1 MDESGIDLR
10 GVIGL
15 LRRQLR
21 LIIGTIAVI
30 VVLAAI
36 VVFSLTPTY
45 TATTMVLVD
54 PSKKNLLDPAAEMMG
69 ASSENARV
77 DSEVEILRSDAV
89 MLEVVRANNLVTDPE
104 FGVQLGM
111 LQSVLAFLRLR
122 DDAQPTGNEALQSVL
137 QKLSRSISV
146 QRRGLTYLVTISATS
161 RDQEKAALL
170 ANEVAR
176 AYIDT
181 QVRAK
186 IDSAL
191 AARDILQGRLADAS
205 AAIVRSEEAFDSF
218 IDNNIER
225 IGGGSGNQ
233 AVLELRARL
242 QSADADLDRAS
253 GQVNAIDTGIAS
265 QSWAVVANT
274 LQSEALS
281 ELERQRQEIA
291 ASLAAASE
299 GSQTQVNLRAE
310 LQRIESGLADT
321 ARQESSALRAQ
332 VTESR
337 ERADTLRQQLRST
350 ILTSNLPA
358 DVLTGIYQLQ
368 QNSEI
373 ARNQYQTLLAR
384 VSDVEQQASL
394 QIADSRVVSP
404 ALAPMQPSF
413 PNPPLFM
420 LMALLSA
427 VALGVG
433 LAFLYENYI
442 GGFTTEGQVAAV
454 LRLPVAAVIP
464 KHRSGK
470 NAPPVGSEAGD
481 SAANTLITSPLSVY
495 AETVRR
501 VRAEIDQALRRAD
514 ENAAQPGPGEKRP
527 GKVLMVS
534 SAAPGEGKTTMALS
548 IARAYAISGR
558 SVLLIDADLRKPS
571 IHRQM
576 GVEASTGLLEH
587 LMKPANEEGLSDIL
601 FTESQTGLLALVG
614 ARRSDIPTDQV
625 IASKA
630 FDDLIQLAR
639 THFEMVVIDT
649 PPVGP
654 VVDGLY
660 LAKFADAI
668 AFVVRWAS
676 TSQRDARDA
685 ASSLESAK
693 RPGVPTLV
701 ILNQQEGSAASYRNK
716 YAGYYNEAY

>member
-10 GVIGL
+10 GIVGL

-21 LIIGTIAVI
+21 LIAGTIAVI

-45 TATTMVLVD
+45 TASTLVLVD
-54 PSKKNLLDPAAEMMG
+54 PSNKNLLDPTAEMMG

-89 MLEVVRANNLVTDPE
+89 MLEVVRANNLIADAE
-104 FGVQLGM
+104 FGVRLGM

-122 DDAQPTGNEALQSVL
+122 DDAAPTGNEALQSVL
-137 QKLSRSISV
+137 QKLSRAVAV
-146 QRRGLTYLVTISATS
+146 QRRGLTYLVSIQATS

-176 AYIDT
+176 AYIDA

-191 AARDILQGRLADAS
+191 AARDILQGRMSDAS
-205 AAIVRSEEAFDSF
+205 QAIVQSEEAFDTF
-218 IDNNIER
+218 IDNNIDR
-225 IGGGSGNQ
+225 IGADSGNQ
-233 AVLELRARL
+233 GVLELRSRL
-242 QSADADLDRAS
+242 QAANADYDRAA
-253 GQVNAIDTGIAS
+253 GTVNTVEAGIAS
-265 QSWAVVANT
+265 QSWATVATT
-274 LQSEALS
+274 LQSTALA
-281 ELERQRQEIA
+281 ELERQRQQVA
-291 ASLAAASE
+291 SSLAAAAQ
-299 GSQTQVNLRAE
+299 GSQQEVDLRAE
-310 LQRIESGLADT
+310 LTRIESGLADT
-321 ARQESSALRAQ
+321 ARQESSAFRNQISASKEL
-332 VTESR
+332 
-337 ERADTLRQQLRST
+337 ADNLRQELRST

-358 DVLTGIYQLQ
+358 DVLTGIYQMQ

-394 QIADSRVVSP
+394 QVADSRVVSP
-404 ALAPMQPSF
+404 ALAPTNPSF
-413 PNPPLFM
+413 PNPPLF
-420 LMALLSA
+420 LTLALLSA
-427 VALGVG
+427 IALGVG

-442 GGFTTEGQVAAV
+442 GGFTTEGQVSAV

-470 NAPPVGSEAGD
+470 NAPTGTEAGD
-481 SAANTLITSPLSVY
+481 SAANTLITAPLSVY

-501 VRAEIDQALRRAD
+501 VRAEIDQALRRSEEAGTPPL
-514 ENAAQPGPGEKRP
+514 PGQKAP

-587 LMKPANEEGLSDIL
+587 LMKPANDEGLSDIL
-601 FTESQTGLLALVG
+601 FTESETGLLALVG

-630 FDDLIQLAR
+630 FDDLIHLAR

-685 ASSLESAK
+685 AHSLEPAK

>member
-21 LIIGTIAVI
+21 LIVGTIAVI

-36 VVFSLTPTY
+36 VVFSLTPMY
-45 TATTMVLVD
+45 TASTMVLVD

-89 MLEVVRANNLVTDPE
+89 MLEVVRANNLVTDDE
-104 FGVQLGM
+104 FGVRLGM

-137 QKLSRSISV
+137 QKLSRAVSV

-161 RDQEKAALL
+161 RNQEKAALL

-176 AYIDT
+176 AYIDA

-186 IDSAL
+186 IDSTL
-191 AARDILQGRLADAS
+191 AARDILQSRLADAS
-205 AAIVRSEEAFDSF
+205 AAIVQSEEAFDGF
-218 IDNNIER
+218 IDKNIER

-242 QSADADLDRAS
+242 QAANADLDRAA

-274 LQSEALS
+274 LQSEALA
-281 ELERQRQEIA
+281 ELNRQRQEIA

-310 LQRIESGLADT
+310 LQRIESGLADK
-321 ARQESSALRAQ
+321 ARQESSQLRSQ
-332 VTESR
+332 VAEGR
-337 ERADTLRQQLRST
+337 ERADALRQQLRST

-368 QNSEI
+368 QDSEI

-394 QIADSRVVSP
+394 QVADSRVVSP

-413 PNPPLFM
+413 PNPPLFL

-442 GGFTTEGQVAAV
+442 GGFTSEGQISAV

-464 KHRSGK
+464 RHRSGK
-470 NAPPVGSEAGD
+470 NAPAVGTEAGD
-481 SAANTLITSPLSVY
+481 SAANTLITAPLSVY

-514 ENAAQPGPGEKRP
+514 ELAPPLAAGEKRP

-587 LMKPANEEGLSDIL
+587 LMKPANDEGLSDIL

-685 ASSLESAK
+685 AQSLDSAK

-701 ILNQQEGSAASYRNK
+701 ILNQQEGSEASYRNK
-716 YAGYYNEAY
+716 YAGYYAEAY

>member
-10 GVIGL
+10 SVIGL

-45 TATTMVLVD
+45 TASALVLVD
-54 PSKKNLLDPAAEMMG
+54 PSNKNLLDPTAEMMG

-89 MLEVVRANNLVTDPE
+89 MLEVVRANNLIADPE
-104 FGVQLGM
+104 FGVRLGM

-122 DDAQPTGNEALQSVL
+122 DDAAPTGNEALQSVL
-137 QKLSRSISV
+137 QKLSRAIAV

-161 RDQEKAALL
+161 RDQQRAALL

-176 AYIDT
+176 AYIDA

-191 AARDILQGRLADAS
+191 AARDILQGRLAAAAS
-205 AAIVRSEEAFDSF
+205 SIVQSEEAFDSF
-218 IDNNIER
+218 IENNIER
-225 IGGGSGNQ
+225 IGSGSGNQ

-242 QSADADLDRAS
+242 QAANADLARAS
-253 GQVNAIDTGIAS
+253 GQVSAIETGIAS
-265 QSWAVVANT
+265 QSWASVAST
-274 LQSEALS
+274 LQSEALN
-281 ELERQRQEIA
+281 ELERQRQQVA
-291 ASLAAASE
+291 ASLASATE
-299 GSQTQVNLRAE
+299 GSQRQVDLRAE

-321 ARQESSALRAQ
+321 ARQEAGALRSQ
-332 VTESR
+332 VAASR
-337 ERADTLRQQLRST
+337 EQADTLRQELRST

-373 ARNQYQTLLAR
+373 ARNQYQTLLSR

-394 QIADSRVVSP
+394 QVADSRVVSP
-404 ALAPMQPSF
+404 ALAPANPSF
-413 PNPPLFM
+413 PNPPLF
-420 LMALLSA
+420 LTLALLSA
-427 VALGVG
+427 IALGVG

-442 GGFTTEGQVAAV
+442 GGFTTEGQVTAV

-464 KHRSGK
+464 KHRGAK
-470 NAPPVGSEAGD
+470 NALPTGTEAGD
-481 SAANTLITSPLSVY
+481 SAANTLITAPLSVY

-514 ENAAQPGPGEKRP
+514 DTLAQTPPGQKAP
-527 GKVLMVS
+527 GKVLMIS

-587 LMKPANEEGLSDIL
+587 LMRPANDEGLSDIL
-601 FTESQTGLLALVG
+601 FTESETGLMALVG

-639 THFEMVVIDT
+639 THFEVVVIDT

-685 ASSLESAK
+685 AHSLEEAK
-693 RPGVPTLV
+693 LPGVPMLV

>member
-10 GVIGL
+10 GIIGL

-21 LIIGTIAVI
+21 LIVGTIAVI

-45 TATTMVLVD
+45 TASTLVLVD
-54 PSKKNLLDPAAEMMG
+54 PSNKNLLDPTAEMLG

-77 DSEVEILRSDAV
+77 DSEVEIMRSDAV
-89 MLEVVRANNLVTDPE
+89 MMEVVRANNLVSDPE
-104 FGVQLGM
+104 FGVRLGL

-122 DDAQPTGNEALQSVL
+122 DDAAPTGNEALQSVL
-137 QKLSRSISV
+137 QKLSRAVAV
-146 QRRGLTYLVTISATS
+146 QRRGLTYLVSVAATS
-161 RDQEKAALL
+161 RDPEKAALL

-176 AYIDT
+176 AYIDA

-191 AARDILQGRLADAS
+191 AARDILQGRLTDAS
-205 AAIVRSEEAFDSF
+205 AAITRSEVAFDSF
-218 IDNNIER
+218 IDDNIDR
-225 IGGGSGNQ
+225 ISAEGGNQ
-233 AVLELRARL
+233 AVLELRNRL
-242 QSADADLDRAS
+242 QSASTDLARVS
-253 GQVNAIDTGIAS
+253 GQIETVESGIAS
-265 QSWAVVANT
+265 QSWATVAST
-274 LQSEALS
+274 LQSEALA
-281 ELERQRQEIA
+281 ELARQREEIA
-291 ASLAAASE
+291 SSLAATAD
-299 GSQTQVNLRAE
+299 GSQRQVDLRAE
-310 LQRIESGLADT
+310 LERIDTGLAET
-321 ARQESSALRAQ
+321 ARQESSALREQ
-332 VTESR
+332 VTQNR
-337 ERADTLRQQLRST
+337 ERTDALRQELRST

-384 VSDVEQQASL
+384 VSEVEQQASL
-394 QIADSRVVSP
+394 QVADSRVVSP
-404 ALAPMQPSF
+404 ALAPTNPSF
-413 PNPPLFM
+413 PNPPLF
-420 LMALLSA
+420 LTLALLSA

-442 GGFTTEGQVAAV
+442 GGFTSEGQVSAV

-470 NAPPVGSEAGD
+470 AATGAADPGET
-481 SAANTLITSPLSVY
+481 AANTLITAPLSVY

-501 VRAEIDQALRRAD
+501 VRAEIDQALRRTHEGSPPPA
-514 ENAAQPGPGEKRP
+514 PGQKGP

-587 LMKPANEEGLSDIL
+587 LMRPANEEGLSDIL
-601 FTESQTGLLALVG
+601 FTESETGLLALVG

-660 LAKFADAI
+660 LAKYADAI

-685 ASSLESAK
+685 AASLEAAK

>member
-21 LIIGTIAVI
+21 LIVGTIAVI

-36 VVFSLTPTY
+36 VVFSFTPTY
-45 TATTMVLVD
+45 TATTLVLVD
-54 PSKKNLLDPAAEMMG
+54 PSNKNLLDPAAEMIG

-89 MLEVVRANNLVTDPE
+89 MLEVVRANNLVSDPE

-122 DDAQPTGNEALQSVL
+122 DDAAPTGNEALQSVL

-146 QRRGLTYLVTISATS
+146 QRRGLTYLVTIAATS
-161 RDQEKAALL
+161 RDQEKAAML

-176 AYIDT
+176 AYIDA

-191 AARDILQGRLADAS
+191 AARDILQSRLADAS
-205 AAIVRSEEAFDSF
+205 AAIVQSEEAFDTF

-225 IGGGSGNQ
+225 IGGSSGNQ

-242 QSADADLDRAS
+242 QSVNADLDRAS

-274 LQSEALS
+274 LQSEALN

-321 ARQESSALRAQ
+321 ARQESSAMRTQ
-332 VTESR
+332 VIESR

-442 GGFTTEGQVAAV
+442 GGFTTEGQVSAV

-464 KHRSGK
+464 KHRSSK
-470 NAPPVGSEAGD
+470 NAPPVGTEAGD

-514 ENAAQPGPGEKRP
+514 EGGPPREPGQKGP

-685 ASSLESAK
+685 AHSLESAK

>member
-21 LIIGTIAVI
+21 LIVGTIAVI

-45 TATTMVLVD
+45 TASALVLVD
-54 PSKKNLLDPAAEMMG
+54 PSNKNLLDPTAEMMG

-89 MLEVVRANNLVTDPE
+89 MLEVVRANNLIADPE
-104 FGVQLGM
+104 FGVRLGM

-122 DDAQPTGNEALQSVL
+122 DDAAPTGNEALQSVL
-137 QKLSRSISV
+137 QKLSRAISV
-146 QRRGLTYLVTISATS
+146 QRRGLTYLVSISATS

-170 ANEVAR
+170 ANEAAR
-176 AYIDT
+176 AYIDA
-181 QVRAK
+181 QVRSK

-191 AARDILQGRLADAS
+191 AARDILQGRLSDAS
-205 AAIVRSEEAFDSF
+205 TAIVQSEEAFDSF

-225 IGGGSGNQ
+225 IGADSGNQ
-233 AVLELRARL
+233 AVLELRSRL
-242 QSADADLDRAS
+242 QSASADFERAS
-253 GQVNAIDTGIAS
+253 GQINAIETGIAS
-265 QSWAVVANT
+265 RSWATVANT

-281 ELERQRQEIA
+281 ELERQRQQIA

-299 GSQTQVNLRAE
+299 GSQAQVNLRAE
-310 LQRIESGLADT
+310 LQRIETGLADT
-321 ARQESSALRAQ
+321 ARQESSALRNQ
-332 VTESR
+332 VSASKEV
-337 ERADTLRQQLRST
+337 ADGLRQELRST

-373 ARNQYQTLLAR
+373 ARNQYQTLLSR

-404 ALAPMQPSF
+404 ALAPMSPSF
-413 PNPPLFM
+413 PNPPLFLM
-420 LMALLSA
+420 LALLSA

-442 GGFTTEGQVAAV
+442 GGFTTEGQVSAV

-464 KHRSGK
+464 KHRGGK
-470 NAPPVGSEAGD
+470 NAPPTGTEAGD
-481 SAANTLITSPLSVY
+481 SAANTLITAPLSVY

-501 VRAEIDQALRRAD
+501 VRAEIDQALRRSD
-514 ENAAQPGPGEKRP
+514 EGQPLPAPGQKSP

-587 LMKPANEEGLSDIL
+587 LMKPANDEGLSDIL

-614 ARRSDIPTDQV
+614 ARRSDVPTDQV

-630 FDDLIQLAR
+630 FDDLVQLAR

-685 ASSLESAK
+685 AESLEAAK

>member
-10 GVIGL
+10 GIIGL

-21 LIIGTIAVI
+21 LILGTIAVV

-54 PSKKNLLDPAAEMMG
+54 PSTKNLLDPAAEMMS

-77 DSEVEILRSDAV
+77 DSEVEIIRSDTV
-89 MLEVVRANNLVTDPE
+89 TLEVVRANNLVSDPE
-104 FGVQLGM
+104 FGVKLGM

-137 QKLSRSISV
+137 QKLSRAISV
-146 QRRGLTYLVTISATS
+146 QRRGLTYLVTISVTS
-161 RDQEKAALL
+161 RDAEKAALL
-170 ANEVAR
+170 ANEVSG
-176 AYIDT
+176 AYIDA

-205 AAIVRSEEAFDSF
+205 AAIVQSEEAFDSF

-242 QSADADLDRAS
+242 QAANADFDSAS
-253 GQVNAIDTGIAS
+253 GQVNAVDAGIAN

-274 LQSEALS
+274 LQSEALN

-291 ASLAAASE
+291 ASLAAARE
-299 GSQTQVNLRAE
+299 GSQTQVNLREE
-310 LQRIESGLADT
+310 LQRIETGLADT
-321 ARQESSALRAQ
+321 ARQESSALRTE

-337 ERADTLRQQLRST
+337 EQAEALRQRLRST
-350 ILTSNLPA
+350 ILGSNLPA

-394 QIADSRVVSP
+394 QVADSRVVSQ

-427 VALGVG
+427 AGLGVG

-454 LRLPVAAVIP
+454 LRLPVAAVVP
-464 KHRSGK
+464 KHRSSK

-481 SAANTLITSPLSVY
+481 SAANTLITSPLSIY

-501 VRAEIDQALRRAD
+501 VRAEIDQALRKA
-514 ENAAQPGPGEKRP
+514 EESGPQPAPGEKRP
-527 GKVLMVS
+527 GKVVMVS

-548 IARAYAISGR
+548 IARAYSISGR

-571 IHRQM
+571 VHRQM

-587 LMKPANEEGLSDIL
+587 LMKPSTDEGLSDIL

-639 THFEMVVIDT
+639 KHFEMVVIDT

-668 AFVVRWAS
+668 VFVVRWAS

-685 ASSLESAK
+685 AQSLESAK
-693 RPGVPTLV
+693 RPGIPMLV

>member
-21 LIIGTIAVI
+21 LIAGTIAVI

-45 TATTMVLVD
+45 TASTLVLVD
-54 PSKKNLLDPAAEMMG
+54 PSSKNLLDPTAEMMG

-89 MLEVVRANNLVTDPE
+89 LLEVVRANNLIADPE
-104 FGVQLGM
+104 FGVRLGM

-122 DDAQPTGNEALQSVL
+122 DDAAPTGNEALQSVL
-137 QKLSRSISV
+137 QKLSRAVAV

-161 RDQEKAALL
+161 REEERAALL

-176 AYIDT
+176 AYIDA

-191 AARDILQGRLADAS
+191 AARDILQGRLEGAS
-205 AAIVRSEEAFDSF
+205 SAIVQSEEAFDSF

-225 IGGGSGNQ
+225 IGADSGNQ
-233 AVLELRARL
+233 GVLELRSRL
-242 QSADADLDRAS
+242 QSVNADLARAS
-253 GQVNAIDTGIAS
+253 GQVDAVESGIAS
-265 QSWAVVANT
+265 QSWAMVAST

-281 ELERQRQEIA
+281 ELERQRQQIA
-291 ASLAAASE
+291 TSLAAA
-299 GSQTQVNLRAE
+299 GQGTQREVDLRAE
-310 LQRIESGLADT
+310 LARIETGLADT
-321 ARQESSALRAQ
+321 ARQESSALRGQ
-332 VTESR
+332 VSASR
-337 ERADTLRQQLRST
+337 EAADTLRQELRST

-368 QNSEI
+368 QNAEI
-373 ARNQYQTLLAR
+373 ARNQYQTLLSR

-404 ALAPMQPSF
+404 ALAPTNPSF
-413 PNPPLFM
+413 PNPPLF
-420 LMALLSA
+420 LTLALLSA

-442 GGFTTEGQVAAV
+442 GGFTTEGQVSAV

-470 NAPPVGSEAGD
+470 NTPQGTEAGE
-481 SAANTLITSPLSVY
+481 SAANTLITAPLSVY

-514 ENAAQPGPGEKRP
+514 EGMAPAAGQKAP

-587 LMKPANEEGLSDIL
+587 LMRPANEEGLSDIL
-601 FTESQTGLLALVG
+601 FTESETGLLALVG

-685 ASSLESAK
+685 AQSLEAAK
-693 RPGVPTLV
+693 RPGVPMLV